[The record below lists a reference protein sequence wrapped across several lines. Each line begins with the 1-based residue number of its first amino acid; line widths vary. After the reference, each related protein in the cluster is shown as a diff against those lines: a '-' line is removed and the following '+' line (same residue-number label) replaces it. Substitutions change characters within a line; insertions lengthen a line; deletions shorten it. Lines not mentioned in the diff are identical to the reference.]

1 MSEREGGQ
9 RDPEKSERG
18 GAAREHAPGPL
29 EAWTD
34 AVRRELGLVDVDQG
48 RATIDLVLDM
58 ARDVAHGVARP
69 AAPLTAYLLGVAV
82 GRARDPDAAVQLAA
96 RVTRLALDWGPPTPG
111 GGVPATEGD
120 RAATLRDTPAVE
132 SRDRE
137 PS

>member
-1 MSEREGGQ
+1 LSEREGAQ
-9 RDPEKSERG
+9 REPGMSGRG
-18 GAAREHAPGPL
+18 GSAREQAPNPL

-48 RATIDLVLDM
+48 RATIDLVLDL

-82 GRARDPDAAVQLAA
+82 GRARDPGAAGPLAA
-96 RVTRLALDWGPPTPG
+96 RVTRLALDWSPAAPSD
-111 GGVPATEGD
+111 GVPATEGD
-120 RAATLRDTPAVE
+120 RTATLRDTPTVE